1 VLILVRPNEGE
12 STLAKDAVIRYY
24 LHGDAGKGGGRILPP
39 RLGLLS
45 RQLCLRGQRLRWASR
60 SMASLAASWSTC
72 PPISYD
78 LPRLPL
84 AGRKLHRT
92 MRAAGPRPAVQ
103 LGACTLQ
110 AYTYTGACDTAR
122 LSERILKRMLTQREA
137 ARSLARGT
145 LSRSG
150 TYRPPVLVGPRR
162 SSASTSNARAHTP
175 LNCSTS
181 MTSAP
186 SQARRLA
193 RRWARQS
200 VAPSAR
206 LGAFVFARTMR
217 AGGSQARLDAMP
229 SAVAVGN
236 VGYLHA
242 FIWRALLW

>member
-1 VLILVRPNEGE
+1 MLILVRPNEGE

-39 RLGLLS
+39 RLCLLS

-84 AGRKLHRT
+84 AGRKLQRT

-122 LSERILKRMLTQREA
+122 LSERIL
-137 ARSLARGT
+137 
-145 LSRSG
+145 
-150 TYRPPVLVGPRR
+150 
-162 SSASTSNARAHTP
+162 NA
-175 LNCSTS
+175 C
-181 MTSAP
+181 
-186 SQARRLA
+186 
-193 RRWARQS
+193 
-200 VAPSAR
+200 
-206 LGAFVFARTMR
+206 
-217 AGGSQARLDAMP
+217 
-229 SAVAVGN
+229 
-236 VGYLHA
+236 
-242 FIWRALLW
+242 

>member
-1 VLILVRPNEGE
+1 MLILVRPNEGE

-24 LHGDAGKGGGRILPP
+24 LHGDAGKGGGPILPP
-39 RLGLLS
+39 RLCLLS
-45 RQLCLRGQRLRWASR
+45 RQLRLRGQRLRWASR

-84 AGRKLHRT
+84 AGRKLQRT

-122 LSERILKRMLTQREA
+122 LSERILKRMLTQREV

-181 MTSAP
+181 MTSAL
-186 SQARRLA
+186 SQVL
-193 RRWARQS
+193 
-200 VAPSAR
+200 

-217 AGGSQARLDAMP
+217 TGGWPGFRVWMRCLRLWP
-229 SAVAVGN
+229 FVGN

-242 FIWRALLW
+242 FIWRALLC